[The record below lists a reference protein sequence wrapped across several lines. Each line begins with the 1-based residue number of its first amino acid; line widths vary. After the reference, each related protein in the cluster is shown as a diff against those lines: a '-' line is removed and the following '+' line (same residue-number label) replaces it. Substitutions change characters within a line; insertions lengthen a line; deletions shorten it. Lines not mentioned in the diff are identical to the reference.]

1 MLVAGSIGNGIDRTL
16 STFNIFNYT
25 GVIDFIYVTFFA
37 NFNFADICV
46 TLSCIFLLIYFS
58 FVSDDKI
65 KKAISTNNDTT
76 IDNSTKDINQ
86 ACKVC

>member
-37 NFNFADICV
+37 NFNFADILKKI
-46 TLSCIFLLIYFS
+46 TSK
-58 FVSDDKI
+58 DK
-65 KKAISTNNDTT
+65 
-76 IDNSTKDINQ
+76 
-86 ACKVC
+86 